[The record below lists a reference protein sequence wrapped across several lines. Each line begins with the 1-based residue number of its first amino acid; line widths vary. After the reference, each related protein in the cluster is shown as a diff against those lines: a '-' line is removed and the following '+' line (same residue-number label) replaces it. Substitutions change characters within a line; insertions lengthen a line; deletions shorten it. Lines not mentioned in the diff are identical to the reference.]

1 MKNKK
6 HIFLIGFMG
15 SGKTSL
21 GKLIAK
27 NLNVN
32 FIDTDSYIEDR
43 EKYKIQEIFE
53 KKGEFF
59 FRKLEHEF
67 ILNLSQFEKPTLF
80 ATGGGMPIFNDNLS
94 LMKKNGIVVFLNIS
108 VGKLHFRLKNDKKR
122 PLLNVNENLIDF
134 INNKLNERLPIYSQ
148 ADIIEDAGLKKTE
161 IVANLLFKIN
171 SFKLTNELP
180 IT

>member
-32 FIDTDSYIEDR
+32 FIDTDSYIEDQ

-67 ILNLSQFEKPTLF
+67 IMNLSQFEKPTLF

-161 IVANLLFKIN
+161 IVTNLLFKIN

>member
-6 HIFLIGFMG
+6 HIFLVGFMG

-27 NLNVN
+27 SLNVN
-32 FIDTDSYIEDR
+32 FIDTDRFIEDQ
-43 EKYKIQEIFE
+43 EKSQIQEIFKE
-53 KKGEFF
+53 KGESY

-80 ATGGGMPIFNDNLS
+80 ATGGGMPIFNGNLS

-108 VGKLHFRLKNDKKR
+108 AGKLHFRLKNDKKR
-122 PLLNVNENLIDF
+122 PLINVNDNLFDF

-148 ADIIEDAGLKKTE
+148 ADIIEDAGLKKAE
-161 IVANLLFKIN
+161 IVTNLLSKIN
-171 SFKLTNELP
+171 SFKLKYELL